1 MSILIEFVDGVNFV
15 EVIYFVRDD
24 SIGDKY
30 VIVQYVDG
38 NFNKLIVFR
47 IGQDLVEI
55 VSYLDN
61 IQVMYV
67 FVRYEFIFD
76 MFNIIKFVYFRW

>member
-30 VIVQYVDG
+30 VIV
-38 NFNKLIVFR
+38 
-47 IGQDLVEI
+47 
-55 VSYLDN
+55 
-61 IQVMYV
+61 
-67 FVRYEFIFD
+67 
-76 MFNIIKFVYFRW
+76 

>member
-24 SIGDKY
+24 SIDDKY

-55 VSYLDN
+55 VSYLDD